1 MSPMKI
7 KFDANQQFQLDAIQA
22 VVDVFDGQPRAGGQ
36 FEIRLGGAR
45 SDQLMGLGVGNQLML
60 DEQTILENVRRVQQR
75 NGIPQ
80 AEKLEGMNFSVEM
93 ETGTGKTYVYL
104 RTIFELNK
112 QYGFKKFIIVVP
124 SVAIREGVQK
134 SIEMTVDH
142 FRDLYGN
149 EPIDAWVYD
158 SRQVSKLRQFGWS
171 NQLQVLIINIDAFNK
186 PENNVI
192 HNDSDR
198 LSGHRPIEFIQATNP
213 IVILDEPQN
222 MESEK
227 AKAAIESLNPLCT
240 LRYSATHRNVYNLL
254 YRLDPVKAYDLR
266 LVKRIEVDSVL
277 EEPDFNKPYIHV
289 KSIRATSSKITARLE
304 IDVQTPSAPKR
315 DQGGVRCQLR

>member
-22 VVDVFDGQPRAGGQ
+22 VVDVFDGQPRAEGQ

-60 DEQTILENVRRVQQR
+60 DEQTILENVRCVQQR

-80 AEKLEGMNFSVEM
+80 TEKLEGMNFSVEM

-158 SRQVSKLRQFGWS
+158 SKQVSKLRQFGWS

-186 PENNVI
+186 GSSRECVHRWRERQTTHAVVEVTDIVLCSAESIGLVADHFGLVVEPFHGAVA
-192 HNDSDR
+192 DR
-198 LSGHRPIEFIQATNP
+198 
-213 IVILDEPQN
+213 
-222 MESEK
+222 
-227 AKAAIESLNPLCT
+227 
-240 LRYSATHRNVYNLL
+240 
-254 YRLDPVKAYDLR
+254 
-266 LVKRIEVDSVL
+266 
-277 EEPDFNKPYIHV
+277 HV
-289 KSIRATSSKITARLE
+289 KV
-304 IDVQTPSAPKR
+304 VQ
-315 DQGGVRCQLR
+315 